1 MIREQVL
8 PVSWRNQECVH
19 QVPAYP
25 CIHRCFGG
33 IRKREHESFVEH
45 SNAYFINESL
55 LGAHKLEK
63 EIYEERAGWSFVTGK
78 CARSV
83 ATPYL
88 TVSPVRGSST
98 TIGSSCLA
106 PYVDQTFTTVA
117 CGTPV
122 ASRSEAGCSCHERSD
137 ADY

>member
-1 MIREQVL
+1 MFTKSLPIPASIDALVGSENVNMKVL
-8 PVSWRNQECVH
+8 WNIPMPTLQGMSSV
-19 QVPAYP
+19 
-25 CIHRCFGG
+25 
-33 IRKREHESFVEH
+33 
-45 SNAYFINESL
+45 NESL
-55 LGAHKLEK
+55 LGAHKVEV

-98 TIGSSCLA
+98 TVGSSCLA